1 MHLNANHPLTNLLV
15 TGLVALLVFLLPR
28 ADRRI
33 CRHLSIDPAGGVSDN
48 PAADWLLLLRQGIL
62 LCSFL
67 LYLAALAYFVFFS
80 RRPGNAYAV
89 HAAPLSDLQ
98 RSVET
103 DLGLADI
110 LRITLSDG
118 LSAGISHIRVVK
130 PENIAQIYMNVML
143 FVPMGYLLPYL
154 FRWFRARVRI
164 RPVLFCLFVSFAVE
178 NLQLLTR
185 RGLYD
190 LDDLISNTA
199 GGYLGQSLYI
209 AAGYVVAHP
218 AWKKELA
225 AWRRW
230 KRNAR
235 KRALYPFARKTSLS
249 RTTLFGT
256 DETAVWDFYITLL
269 GFRPLRQLIPGDS
282 PGTDF
287 LFGMGKHQVEIRCT
301 NQPES
306 PGPQFLTIRARHLPK
321 IRQRLL
327 ERGIEPGPYEQDPY
341 TSLRRFSFPG
351 PDGVTVTIL
360 EE

>member
-1 MHLNANHPLTNLLV
+1 MHLDANHPLTGLLV

-33 CRHLSIDPAGGVSDN
+33 CRRLAIDPTGGVSGN
-48 PAADWLLLLRQGIL
+48 PAADRLLRLRQGFL
-62 LCSFL
+62 LFAFF
-67 LYLAALAYFVFFS
+67 LYLAVFAYLVFFS
-80 RRPGNAYAV
+80 RRPSGAYAV
-89 HAAPLSDLQ
+89 HASPLSDLQ
-98 RSVET
+98 KSVES

-110 LRITLSDG
+110 LHVTLTEG
-118 LSAGISHIRVVK
+118 FAAGVSHIRIVR
-130 PENIAQIYMNVML
+130 PEDIAQIYMNVML

-154 FRWFRARVRI
+154 FRWFRARVRV
-164 RPVLFCLFVSFAVE
+164 RPVLCCLLVSFCVE

-199 GGYLGQSLYI
+199 GGFLGQTLYI

-218 AWKKELA
+218 AWKKDLA

-230 KRNAR
+230 KRNAW
-235 KRALYPFARKTSLS
+235 KRALYPFAAKTSLS

-256 DETAVWDFYITLL
+256 DETAVWDFYVTLL
-269 GFRPLRQLIPGDS
+269 GFRPLRQLIPENS

-287 LFGMGKHQVEIRCT
+287 LFGIGRHQVEIRCS
-301 NQPES
+301 NRREE
-306 PGPQFLTIRARHLPK
+306 PGPQTLTIRARKLPA

-327 ERGIEPGPYEQDPY
+327 ENGVEPGPYEQDPY